1 MRSLPLLL
9 ITTATLWSLTL
20 DEALERALQHS
31 PTIAKA
37 QSNLRYA
44 QTVELDA
51 QAPFHP
57 TLDAGFNWQDA
68 DKSTAFT
75 YTPSHQYNLTAKYN
89 LFNGFVD
96 KSMMDAAA
104 SQTAAQ
110 QLLTNARKS
119 DLKLDVLNAYTGT
132 LKAQKAVETMQ
143 QAFDA
148 LTRSYEDANIRYEQ
162 GMMAKNELL
171 MIDVQKLSS
180 EQALAVSK
188 SRLLRAYSHLNR
200 LLGGTLEINEPL
212 EDITANVS
220 QPEAFEELLSSTYAQ
235 RSELQALH
243 KYHEALAHQHRA
255 AGSLYPSVDL
265 QADYIINDKERL
277 LGTTVIRHKELLQ
290 TTVSVSWNLYNGRR
304 DEALRKGILE
314 QMNAYKADIA
324 AMKLDLRSQLRDAYE
339 SYNIAKSAKSV
350 AARAKESA
358 QENYRITNDRYTYGE
373 VDTLTLLMS
382 QSDLTAARNAYNN
395 AYYDLYAAAAA
406 LERIS
411 GE

>member
-75 YTPSHQYNLTAKYN
+75 YSPSHQYNLTAKYN

-148 LTRSYEDANIRYEQ
+148 LIRSYEDANIRYEQ

-200 LLGGTLEINEPL
+200 LLGGTLETNEPL

-243 KYHEALAHQHRA
+243 QYHEALAHQHRA
-255 AGSLYPSVDL
+255 AGSLFPSVDL

-324 AMKLDLRSQLRDAYE
+324 AMKLDLRYQLRDAYE